1 MIRTGMRLLG
11 AGAALALAAC
21 ASAPLHYYTLVA
33 PAAEAAG
40 GLVAPADESAGG
52 LVAQSATPSLPFEL
66 LPVSVPAQVDQPQL
80 VVREG
85 GQGVALL
92 GSERWIA
99 PLGDEV
105 RSALSADLAREL
117 HSQDVSGMP
126 GNDKPVLRIKL
137 DLRRFDSQPG
147 SYALI
152 EGAWSVRL
160 LRGDHPAALA
170 CTSRI
175 SESVGAGYDALVQ
188 GHQRAIGALAAQI
201 AAAAHS
207 LGKGQK
213 PVCPAG

>member
-1 MIRTGMRLLG
+1 MIRIAMRLLG
-11 AGAALALAAC
+11 TGAALALAAC

-33 PAAEAAG
+33 PAADTP
-40 GLVAPADESAGG
+40 VSSAP
-52 LVAQSATPSLPFEL
+52 PSPSFEL
-66 LPVSVPAQVDQPQL
+66 LPVGVPAQVDQPQL

-85 GQGVALL
+85 GQSVALL
-92 GSERWIA
+92 DSERWIA
-99 PLGDEV
+99 PLNDEV

-117 HSQDVSGMP
+117 HSQDVSGLP
-126 GNDKPVLRIKL
+126 GNDKPLLRIKL

-160 LRGDHPAALA
+160 LRGQHLAALA
-170 CTSRI
+170 CTSQVT
-175 SESVGAGYDALVQ
+175 ETVGPGYAALVQ

-201 AAAAHS
+201 AAAARL
-207 LGKGQK
+207 LGTGQT

>member
-1 MIRTGMRLLG
+1 MIRIAMRLLG
-11 AGAALALAAC
+11 TGAALALAAC

-40 GLVAPADESAGG
+40 GLVAPASDTPVSSG
-52 LVAQSATPSLPFEL
+52 SPSLPFEL

-99 PLGDEV
+99 PLNDEV

-126 GNDKPVLRIKL
+126 GNDKPLLRIKL

-152 EGAWSVRL
+152 EGVWSVRL
-160 LRGDHPAALA
+160 LRGQYPAALA

-175 SESVGAGYDALVQ
+175 NEAVGPGYDALVQ

-201 AAAAHS
+201 AAAARL
-207 LGKGQK
+207 LGNGRT
-213 PVCPAG
+213 PGCPAG

>member
-1 MIRTGMRLLG
+1 MIRIAMRLLG
-11 AGAALALAAC
+11 TGAALALAAC

-33 PAAEAAG
+33 PAAD
-40 GLVAPADESAGG
+40 APVISA
-52 LVAQSATPSLPFEL
+52 QPSLPFEL

-99 PLGDEV
+99 PLNDEV

-117 HSQDVSGMP
+117 HSQDVTGLP
-126 GNDKPVLRIKL
+126 GNDKPLLRIKL

-160 LRGDHPAALA
+160 LRGQHPAALA

-175 SESVGAGYDALVQ
+175 NETVGPGYDALVQ
-188 GHQRAIGALAAQI
+188 GHQRAIGVLAAQI
-201 AAAAHS
+201 ATAARL
-207 LGKGQK
+207 LGNGET

>member
-1 MIRTGMRLLG
+1 MIRIAMRLLG
-11 AGAALALAAC
+11 TGAALALAAC

-33 PAAEAAG
+33 PAAESAG
-40 GLVAPADESAGG
+40 GGVAPAGDTPVSWG
-52 LVAQSATPSLPFEL
+52 QPSLPFEL

-99 PLGDEV
+99 PLNDEV

-117 HSQDVSGMP
+117 HSQDVSGLP
-126 GNDKPVLRIKL
+126 GNDKPLLRIKL

-160 LRGDHPAALA
+160 LRGQHPAALA

-175 SESVGAGYDALVQ
+175 NETVGPGYDALVQ

-201 AAAAHS
+201 AAAARL
-207 LGKGQK
+207 LGNDQT